1 MNPNEFTF
9 HFDSKTFPFLKQI
22 WNGSR
27 KYSQSN
33 ENSERDVDQCIDDV
47 LENKFK
53 DFKTASDKSIDNKK
67 RSQQVYKNCPAPIRK
82 NIGNNDDNNNDIPEI
97 KGVDK
102 KLVELILND
111 VQLVVDKG
119 AQVTWNDIAG
129 LEFAKKTIEE
139 IIVWPMV
146 RPDLFTGLL
155 VPVKGLLLFGPPGTG
170 KTLIG
175 KCIANQCC
183 AKFFSISASSLTSKW
198 FGEGE
203 KLVRALFEVAK
214 YYQPSVVFMDEV
226 DSLLTSR
233 KDGEHESTR
242 RIKTEFLVQ
251 LDGCGSSSDDRILII
266 GATNRPQELDDA
278 ARRRFVKRLYVPLP
292 DNKAREQ
299 IINNL
304 LSKQSHS
311 IEADDILLI
320 VQKTCGYSGADMMNL
335 CKEAALGPIR
345 DIKDIANANIND
357 FVLVQYL
364 E

>member
-1 MNPNEFTF
+1 MLANEE
-9 HFDSKTFPFLKQI
+9 P
-22 WNGSR
+22 
-27 KYSQSN
+27 
-33 ENSERDVDQCIDDV
+33 E
-47 LENKFK
+47 
-53 DFKTASDKSIDNKK
+53 A
-67 RSQQVYKNCPAPIRK
+67 PAPAPPDSSK
-82 NIGNNDDNNNDIPEI
+82 FTLLKLSANDDIPEI

-111 VQLVVDKG
+111 VVDKG
-119 AQVTWNDIAG
+119 SPITWDDIAG

-139 IIVWPMV
+139 IIIWPMV

-175 KCIANQCC
+175 KCIANQCN
-183 AKFFSISASSLTSKW
+183 AKFFSINL

-214 YYQPSVVFMDEV
+214 FFQPSVVFMDEV
-226 DSLLTSR
+226 DSLLTAR

-251 LDGCGSSSDDRILII
+251 LVIFSLPKDGCGSNLEDRILII

-292 DNKAREQ
+292 DQPARKQ
-299 IINNL
+299 IVLNL
-304 LSKQSHS
+304 ISKQSHS
-311 IEADDILLI
+311 LDDEQIDRI
-320 VQKTCGYSGADMMNL
+320 MQQTQGT
-335 CKEAALGPIR
+335 
-345 DIKDIANANIND
+345 
-357 FVLVQYL
+357 
-364 E
+364 